1 MVMRARQLVMET
13 PAEKDCREIAAKYL
27 HEAKAYLS
35 VLGKSVYT
43 DGLAT
48 LSDAIVSRTF

>member
-1 MVMRARQLVMET
+1 MRARRLVMET

-27 HEAKAYLS
+27 HEAKAHLS
-35 VLGKSVYT
+35 VLGKSVYR